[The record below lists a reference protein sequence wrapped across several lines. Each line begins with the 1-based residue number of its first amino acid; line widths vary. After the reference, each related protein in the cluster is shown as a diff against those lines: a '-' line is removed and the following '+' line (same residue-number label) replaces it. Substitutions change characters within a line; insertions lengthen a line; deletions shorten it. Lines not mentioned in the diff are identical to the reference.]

1 MGTLRGELSKTRA
14 GQWCG
19 HVSAF
24 YNCGIRGHFR
34 ALMLVLGINAHH
46 ADAAA
51 ALYADGKLVAAVAE
65 ERLNRIKHCAGFP
78 ALAVAEVLRIG
89 GVNLTDLDEVGIA
102 RDSRANLVAKAG
114 YVLKHLGGIGKVA
127 KKRLKDRAGLAGLE
141 EQICEAMGAPR
152 TALRAKVRRV
162 EHHVSHAASAFLC
175 SPFERAAVLTLDGFG
190 DFASCLAAS
199 GEGSKLKPLW
209 RVTYPHSLG
218 ILYTAICQFIGYDRY
233 GDEGKVMGLAP
244 YGQPRFAALC
254 EKLLRLKSGGR
265 FELDLSYF
273 NHHTE
278 GVETGT
284 DEYGGPHFEHL
295 FTRLLARELGPPR
308 EHGPAETITQRER
321 DIAASLQ
328 QRLEQAFVHIACAL
342 HEKTGLTDLC
352 LAGGVALNSV
362 ANGKLLEH
370 TPFKRIYVQPAAG
383 DDGTAVGV
391 AAHLSAKAGMPRFEL
406 RHAAW
411 GSRFSNDEI
420 RAEVDQFAGRG
431 ERYVAAT
438 ETDLLRETAA
448 EIAQGKIVGWFQGAM
463 EWGPRALGQRSI
475 LAHPG
480 HPRMKELLNSRIKHR
495 EPFRPFA
502 PSILEERLSDYF
514 ESSHPSPFMLMVY
527 RTRAVKRAE
536 LSAVNHVDNTGRVQ
550 TVNKRDLPLY
560 HSLISEFG
568 RQTGTPVLLNTSFN
582 ENEPIVCTPAQALD
596 CFERTNMDA
605 VVLGSYLIRRSA
617 SRAGKSARET
627 TRAA

>member
-1 MGTLRGELSKTRA
+1 
-14 GQWCG
+14 
-19 HVSAF
+19 
-24 YNCGIRGHFR
+24 
-34 ALMLVLGINAHH
+34 MLVLGINAHH

-51 ALYADGKLVAAVAE
+51 ALYAGGRLVAAVAE

-78 ALAVAEVLRIG
+78 ALAIAEVLRIG
-89 GVNLTDLDEVGIA
+89 GVSLSDVDQVGIA
-102 RDSRANLVAKAG
+102 RDSKANLASKAA

-141 EQICEAMGAPR
+141 EQICEALGAR
-152 TALRAKVRRV
+152 RSELRAKVRRV
-162 EHHVSHAASAFLC
+162 EHHLCHAASAFLC
-175 SPFERAAVLTLDGFG
+175 SPFERAAILTLDGFG
-190 DFASCLAAS
+190 DFASCLAGV
-199 GEGSKLKPLW
+199 GEGSGLKPLW

-244 YGQPRFAALC
+244 YGEPRFAPFF
-254 EKLLRLKSGGR
+254 EKILRLKTGGR

-284 DEYGGPHFEHL
+284 DEYGGPQFEHL
-295 FTRLLARELGPPR
+295 FTRSLEKELGPARPR
-308 EHGPAETITQRER
+308 GPADTITQRER
-321 DIAASLQ
+321 DIASSLQ
-328 QRLEQAFVHIACAL
+328 QRLEQAFVHMAL
-342 HEKTGLTDLC
+342 AVQAKTGLTDLC

-362 ANGKLLEH
+362 ANGKLLER

-391 AAHLSAKAGMPRFEL
+391 AAHLSAKAGQPRFEM

-411 GSRFSNDEI
+411 GSRFTDEEI
-420 RAEVDQFAGRG
+420 GREVEQFSGRG
-431 ERYVAAT
+431 EVYAAAA
-438 ETDLLRETAA
+438 ESDLLRETAA

-480 HPRMKELLNSRIKHR
+480 HPGMKETLNARIKHR

-502 PSILEERLSDYF
+502 PSVLHERLPDYF
-514 ESSHPSPFMLMVY
+514 ESTHDSPFMLMVY
-527 RTRAVKRAE
+527 RTRAQKRDE
-536 LSAVNHVDNTGRVQ
+536 LRAVNHVDNTGRVQ
-550 TVNKRDLPLY
+550 TVSKRDLPLY
-560 HSLISEFG
+560 HALISEFG

-596 CFERTNMDA
+596 CFARTQMDA
-605 VVLGSYLIRRSA
+605 VVLGPYLLRKVKA
-617 SRAGKSARET
+617 GAAKAGDSRK
-627 TRAA
+627 RAAV

>member
-1 MGTLRGELSKTRA
+1 
-14 GQWCG
+14 
-19 HVSAF
+19 
-24 YNCGIRGHFR
+24 
-34 ALMLVLGINAHH
+34 MLVLGINAHH

-89 GVNLTDLDEVGIA
+89 GVNLSDLDEVGIA

-127 KKRLKDRAGLAGLE
+127 KKRLKDRASLAGLE
-141 EQICEAMGAPR
+141 EQLCEALGAPR
-152 TALRAKVRRV
+152 SALRAKVRRV

-190 DFASCLAAS
+190 DFASCLAAT

-233 GDEGKVMGLAP
+233 GDEGKVMGLAS
-244 YGQPRFAALC
+244 YGEPSYAAFF
-254 EKLLRLKSGGR
+254 EKLLKLKAGGR

-284 DEYGGPHFEHL
+284 DEYGSPSFEHL
-295 FTRLLARELGPPR
+295 FTRLLAKELGPPR
-308 EHGPAETITQRER
+308 AHGPADTITKREH

-328 QRLEQAFVHIACAL
+328 QRLEQAFVHIARAL

-391 AAHLSAKAGMPRFEL
+391 AAYLSAKANMPRFEV

-411 GSRFSNDEI
+411 GSSFSDEEI
-420 RAEVDQFAGRG
+420 SREINEFVGAQH
-431 ERYVAAT
+431 AAPVQVT
-438 ETDLLRETAA
+438 RLDEATLLRETAA
-448 EIAQGKIVGWFQGAM
+448 EIAQGKVVGWFQGAM

-480 HPRMKELLNSRIKHR
+480 HPRMKEILNARIKHR
-495 EPFRPFA
+495 ESFRPFA

-514 ESSHPSPFMLMVY
+514 ESEQPSPFMLMVY
-527 RTRAVKRAE
+527 RTRTEKLRE
-536 LSAVNHVDNTGRVQ
+536 LCAVNHVDNTGRVQ

-560 HSLISEFG
+560 HGLISEFG

-596 CFERTNMDA
+596 CFGRTQMDA
-605 VVLGSYLIRRSA
+605 VVLGSYLIRRDAAVPGPSSDKGQA
-617 SRAGKSARET
+617 RTRQSRVPT
-627 TRAA
+627 